1 VALYQYAIFGDIS
14 PMLRRLILLYVG
26 LVLYGLS
33 SAMMVRAGLGLD
45 PWNALHEGI
54 ALRLNVSF
62 GTVIIGV
69 GALLMLLWIPLRQRP
84 GIGTIS
90 NVVIIGLAADAALM
104 FLPQPVSLAVRVGM
118 LIAAIIL
125 NGIASGMYI
134 GAGLGPGPRD
144 GLMTGLA
151 ARSGWSIRLT
161 RTGIEISVLVLG
173 WLLGGTIG
181 IGTIFYALAI
191 GVIIDVTL
199 PMFQAMARD
208 PARASF
214 RA

>member
-1 VALYQYAIFGDIS
+1 
-14 PMLRRLILLYVG
+14 MLRRLILLYVG

-90 NVVIIGLAADAALM
+90 NVVLIGLAADAALM
-104 FLPQPVSLAVRVGM
+104 FLPQPASLAVRVGM

-214 RA
+214 RD

>member
-1 VALYQYAIFGDIS
+1 
-14 PMLRRLILLYVG
+14 MLRRLILLYVG

-54 ALRLNVSF
+54 SLRLNVSF

-90 NVVIIGLAADAALM
+90 NVVLIGLAADAALM
-104 FLPQPVSLAVRVGM
+104 FLPQPASLAVRVGM

-214 RA
+214 RD

>member
-1 VALYQYAIFGDIS
+1 VALYQHAIFGDIS

-54 ALRLNVSF
+54 SLRLNVSF

-90 NVVIIGLAADAALM
+90 NVVLIGLAADAALM
-104 FLPQPVSLAVRVGM
+104 FLAQPASLAVRVAM

>member
-1 VALYQYAIFGDIS
+1 MALYHYAIFGDIS

-54 ALRLNVSF
+54 SLRLNVSF

-90 NVVIIGLAADAALM
+90 NVVLIGLAADAALM
-104 FLPQPVSLAVRVGM
+104 FLAQPASLAVRVAM

>member
-1 VALYQYAIFGDIS
+1 
-14 PMLRRLILLYVG
+14 MLRRLILLYVG

-90 NVVIIGLAADAALM
+90 NVVLIGLAADAALM

-214 RA
+214 RD

>member
-1 VALYQYAIFGDIS
+1 VALYQHAILGDIS

-54 ALRLNVSF
+54 SLRLNVSF

-90 NVVIIGLAADAALM
+90 NVVLIGLAADAALM
-104 FLPQPVSLAVRVGM
+104 CLPQPASLAVRVGM

-181 IGTIFYALAI
+181 LGTIFYALAI

-214 RA
+214 RV

>member
-1 VALYQYAIFGDIS
+1 
-14 PMLRRLILLYVG
+14 MLRRLILLYVG

-54 ALRLNVSF
+54 SLRLNVSF

-90 NVVIIGLAADAALM
+90 NVVLIGLAADAALM
-104 FLPQPVSLAVRVGM
+104 FLPQPASLAVRVGM
-118 LIAAIIL
+118 LIAAIVL

>member
-1 VALYQYAIFGDIS
+1 
-14 PMLRRLILLYVG
+14 MLRRLILLYVG

-90 NVVIIGLAADAALM
+90 NVVLIGLAADAALM

>member
-1 VALYQYAIFGDIS
+1 
-14 PMLRRLILLYVG
+14 MLRRLILLYVG

-54 ALRLNVSF
+54 SLRLNVSF

-90 NVVIIGLAADAALM
+90 NVVLIGLAADAALM

-199 PMFQAMARD
+199 PMFQTMARD

>member
-1 VALYQYAIFGDIS
+1 MALYQHAIFGDIS

-54 ALRLNVSF
+54 SLRLNVSF

-90 NVVIIGLAADAALM
+90 NVVLIGLAADAALM
-104 FLPQPVSLAVRVGM
+104 FLAQPASLAVRVAM

>member
-1 VALYQYAIFGDIS
+1 VALYYHAIFDDTS

-45 PWNALHEGI
+45 PWNAFHEGI
-54 ALRLNVSF
+54 SLRLNFSF

-90 NVVIIGLAADAALM
+90 NVVLIGLAADAALM
-104 FLPQPVSLAVRVGM
+104 FLPQPASLAVRIGM

-161 RTGIEISVLVLG
+161 RTCIEISVLVLG

-181 IGTIFYALAI
+181 IGTIFYAFAI

-199 PMFQAMARD
+199 PFFQALARD